1 MKFFTESI
9 ERSAHE
15 KNVRF
20 AGGRRLISRLKIIG
34 GFRSTTSSFWT
45 GSGTNRAAMVVE
57 WSEPES
63 FLYSTVPAPIADKT
77 FVWGYRFN
85 GTATASQMV
94 AAIAAAD
101 PKLYVVADDI
111 YGTFVEAI
119 GYNLNGDGGIGITDE
134 TSTNY
139 FTNAILTEATVDVD
153 AAAPFEPRRFFWSGL
168 YGPNWNCGMN
178 SATTAVFRT
187 RRTPPESVLDAG
199 RPGKSLQR
207 RSRPVGIRAG
217 GTG

>member
-1 MKFFTESI
+1 MKKMFASLAVAGLFLASKS
-9 ERSAHE
+9 SA
-15 KNVRF
+15 VSLDDIR
-20 AGGRRLISRLKIIG
+20 
-34 GFRSTTSSFWT
+34 FWT

-119 GYNLNGDGGIGITDE
+119 GYNLNGDGGIGITDG

-153 AAAPFEPRRFFWSGL
+153 AAAPLNPNDLFWSGL
-168 YGPNWNCGMN
+168 YGPNWELWNELGDN
-178 SATTAVFRT
+178 GGFLNAPDRGPNPYW
-187 RRTPPESVLDAG
+187 TPDNPEN
-199 RPGKSLQR
+199 P
-207 RSRPVGIRAG
+207 
-217 GTG
+217 